1 MKRGMRCAS
10 HKDGRLPPLAPA
22 VSSQF
27 SVRASRLETEK
38 WELRNGGTG
47 AQSITASHPRLPY
60 PETVNGRTWKTW
72 LLPGGLLLALA
83 AALVNSSLFVQL
95 APSLSF
101 FYIAVFAAGLLL
113 AWRFNSSRLLFSL
126 LLLLLA
132 HRAIDF
138 FSNGQI
144 HTGPGHAAVALAALL
159 IPLNFIAFAEMRE
172 RGLTIAGIAPRFG
185 LLFLE
190 SVVFA
195 VLCRPENSL
204 VNLLHPGTP
213 PIPLWI
219 LLSFAAAIALFVYR
233 YVQTRKPIEPGF
245 VWSVVAVFLWLQFA
259 PVGKMSDAY
268 VATAA
273 LILAAS
279 LIETSYVLAYH
290 DELTGIRGR
299 RAFNESL
306 LSLDQQYAI
315 AIVDIDHFK
324 KFNDTYGHDVGD
336 QVLCMVAK
344 RLSEV
349 AGSGQAFR
357 CGGEEFAIV
366 FRNASAKEA
375 FEHLDA
381 LRQIIEKST
390 FQVRGADRRAEK
402 NVEKSAEKSSNRRSA
417 TSQSDRRK
425 SAKRK
430 TAASSSK
437 QRHLFPQPASQ
448 SPDHLSDHLS
458 VTVSIGVADPS
469 TRYRQPEQVIQADD
483 QALYPATNEGRNRV
497 ELASTAPLRLEEH
510 KRAKAS
516 RS

>member
-1 MKRGMRCAS
+1 M
-10 HKDGRLPPLAPA
+10 H
-22 VSSQF
+22 
-27 SVRASRLETEK
+27 
-38 WELRNGGTG
+38 
-47 AQSITASHPRLPY
+47 
-60 PETVNGRTWKTW
+60 GRTWKAW
-72 LLPGGLLLALA
+72 LFPGGLLLALA
-83 AALVNSSLFVQL
+83 AALVNSSLFVQV

-101 FYIAVFAAGLLL
+101 YYVAVFAAGLLL

-126 LLLLLA
+126 LALLLA
-132 HRAIDF
+132 HRAVAF
-138 FSNGQI
+138 FSSGPIQTGPLQTGNVL
-144 HTGPGHAAVALAALL
+144 TGPGGTAVALAALL
-159 IPLNFIAFAEMRE
+159 IPLNFIVFAQMRE

-195 VLCRPENSL
+195 VLCRPENSFEYGS
-204 VNLLHPGTP
+204 VNPLHSRTF

-219 LLSFAAAIALFVYR
+219 LLSFVAAIAVFVYR
-233 YVQTRKPIEPGF
+233 FVQTRKPIEPGF
-245 VWSVVAVFLWLQFA
+245 AWSVASVFLWLQFA
-259 PVGKMSDAY
+259 PVGKMADAY

-344 RLSEV
+344 RLSDV
-349 AGSGQAFR
+349 GGDGQAFR

-366 FRNASAKEA
+366 FRNTSAKEA

-381 LRQIIEKST
+381 LRQTIEKST

-402 NVEKSAEKSSNRRSA
+402 AAERSAEKSTNRRA
-417 TSQSDRRK
+417 GTSHSDRRK

-430 TAASSSK
+430 TAAARSLSK
-437 QRHLFPQPASQ
+437 QRELFPQPASQ
-448 SPDHLSDHLS
+448 SPDRKSDHLSDRLS
-458 VTVSIGVADPS
+458 VTVSIGVAEPS
-469 TRYRQPEQVIQADD
+469 TRIRQPEQVIQSAD
-483 QALYPATNEGRNRV
+483 QALYRAKNEGRNRV
-497 ELASTAPLRLEEH
+497 ELASTAPFRVAQG
-510 KRAKAS
+510 KRSKAS
-516 RS
+516 RL